1 MTDADPDSDSS
12 DDDGTTD
19 VHRRDLADVA
29 FPSEAVVELVAEATD
44 TDPLDLPVLHESVDT
59 DALDA
64 LFGAEGPVEGV
75 TVTFGYGPVEVTIES
90 GSHIEVRPAAD

>member
-1 MTDADPDSDSS
+1 MTDADHDSADG
-12 DDDGTTD
+12 DGTTD
-19 VHRRDLADVA
+19 VHRRDWTDVDL
-29 FPSEAVVELVAEATD
+29 PSEAVVELAAEATD

-64 LFGAEGPVEGV
+64 LFGDEGPPEGV

-90 GSHIEVRPAAD
+90 GSHIEVRPVAD